1 MARYSA
7 GAKTTAGSTALPII
21 SLYAAVGSGGTLRA
35 VGLTNTTSTSVELKL
50 VRLTSQGTPG
60 AGLTE
65 GKHNYNSGPALCTAF
80 TTHSA
85 NPGLG
90 DDLGYRWKLGAAEG
104 GGIIETFGDTGL
116 MILAGT
122 ANGIGV
128 IVDTGTG
135 QPIEA
140 YLVWDE

>member
-7 GAKTTAGSTALPII
+7 GAKTSAGSTVLPII
-21 SLYAAVGSGGTLRA
+21 SVYAAAAVGGTLRA
-35 VGLTNTTSTSVELKL
+35 VGLTNTTSTAVDLRL
-50 VRLTSQGTPG
+50 VRLTTAGTQG

-65 GKHNYNSGPALCTAF
+65 GKHNPESAAASCTAF

-85 NPGLG
+85 NPTLG
-90 DDLGYRWKLGAAEG
+90 DDLGYRWSLGAAVG
-104 GGIIETFGDTGL
+104 AGLIETFGDTG
-116 MILAGT
+116 IRITVGT

-128 IVDTGTG
+128 IVENGTG